1 MSVDRDIGGLEI
13 GHTEAGAALS
23 GFTDDAFDARYAEKQ
38 SAPLGSSGNS
48 TTGGAQA
55 GPQRPRSRNS
65 YMRARARRLA
75 AAAQS

>member
-1 MSVDRDIGGLEI
+1 MLVDRDGGGPEI
-13 GHTEAGAALS
+13 GHTEAGAAPS
-23 GFTDDAFDARYAEKQ
+23 GFTDDAFDARYAEGQ

-48 TTGGAQA
+48 TTGGARA
-55 GPQRPRSRNS
+55 GPQRSRNS